1 MAGFPDPATS
11 ATAGLS
17 GVAPAAVATV
27 HPCCCLWFPDRRPDM
42 PSGDPDL
49 DRLVQNTLL
58 TLFLGAALATAFF
71 ACGGWFFPFR
81 LIGFP

>member
-1 MAGFPDPATS
+1 
-11 ATAGLS
+11 
-17 GVAPAAVATV
+17 
-27 HPCCCLWFPDRRPDM
+27 M